1 MAKEKILITGASGLV
16 GSRFV
21 ESYPHPEELSTPDST
36 EFNLMNVET
45 VATYF
50 ADHPEITVV
59 VNFAAYTNV
68 SEAQKQKGD
77 KASLCYQINI
87 VGAQNLIDQIKDKD
101 IYLIHIS
108 TDMVFPGDDADPGPY
123 AEDHPVK
130 ADVNRLTWYGYT
142 KALAERIVAS
152 TMSDAAIF
160 RLIYPVVK
168 EYQLKA
174 DYLRA
179 PLAHFEAKQSLYP
192 IFTDQQMNI
201 SDVDEICQVLNGLLS
216 RHLSGIFHAGS
227 SDITTPYEIMTRLFD
242 LVYGRHDMVK
252 PGSLAEFLKTQS
264 DPTRYPM
271 FGGLLNHQTQEL
283 LGVRFSS
290 SAAIISRLY
299 RK

>member
-1 MAKEKILITGASGLV
+1 MAKEKILVTGASGMV

-36 EFNLMNVET
+36 EFNLMSVEN

-68 SEAQKQKGD
+68 SEAQKQKDD

-87 VGAQNLIDQIKDKD
+87 VGTQNLLDQIKDKD

-123 AEDHPVK
+123 SENHPLNPDPV
-130 ADVNRLTWYGYT
+130 RLTWYGYT
-142 KALAERIVAS
+142 KALAEQAVTKTLPTAVIL
-152 TMSDAAIF
+152 

-168 EYQLKA
+168 SSDRKL

-201 SDVDEICQVLNGLLS
+201 SDVDEICQVLNELLS
-216 RHLSGIFHAGS
+216 RRLSGIFHAGS

-242 LVYGRHDMVK
+242 LVYGHHNMVK

-271 FGGLLNHQTQEL
+271 FGGLLNHRTQEL